1 MIRKCSEKLCLSLLF
16 LLSLPVLLA
25 GATSDSP
32 ESKITAAQVA
42 DRNAIAHGGLQAWM
56 AVQTISYAGKLEAG
70 GKEIHK
76 MENGKRSMRSIR
88 RASYSRLCS
97 N

>member
-1 MIRKCSEKLCLSLLF
+1 
-16 LLSLPVLLA
+16 
-25 GATSDSP
+25 
-32 ESKITAAQVA
+32 
-42 DRNAIAHGGLQAWM
+42 M